1 MVSKAKRDR
10 ELNFKLIYMK
20 EQTTWAEIEV
30 EVINALKFLEGIFEK
45 TIKIYTLMEE
55 LRRDIGEHGTDDAFF
70 EKVVTQL
77 KVLGKVNSIVDPENV
92 PPETALRTMAL
103 LLQSQ
108 YLLSIVP
115 DVKPATARSDLH

>member
-1 MVSKAKRDR
+1 
-10 ELNFKLIYMK
+10 MK
-20 EQTTWAEIEV
+20 EKTTWADIEY

-55 LRRDIGEHGTDDAFF
+55 LRRDIGLYGSDDAFF
-70 EKVVTQL
+70 EKITEQL
-77 KVLGKVNSIVDPENV
+77 KVLGKVNQIADPENV

-108 YLLSIVP
+108 YLLSVVP
-115 DVKPATARSDLH
+115 NKPLRNDLH